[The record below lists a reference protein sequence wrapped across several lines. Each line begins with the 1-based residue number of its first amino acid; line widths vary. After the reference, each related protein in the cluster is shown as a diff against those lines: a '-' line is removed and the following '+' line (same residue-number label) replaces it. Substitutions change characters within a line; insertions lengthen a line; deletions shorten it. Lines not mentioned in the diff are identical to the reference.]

1 MSPAVGAADDSW
13 PEDAI
18 EVARVLGA
26 WGLQGGI
33 RLKAFSA
40 DPQALFSSK
49 RWHLAA
55 PASMAP
61 RPTAKTTAVFVFPSL
76 LHVLNAREQGEHIVA
91 TVQELNDRDAAEALK
106 GARIFVSRGSFPT
119 PEADEFYWVDLIGLA
134 VVNREAQALGVV
146 VDLIET
152 GPSSVLR
159 VHQGAGDELQ
169 ERLIPFVQAYVDQV
183 DLASRQITVDW
194 GLDY

>member
-1 MSPAVGAADDSW
+1 MISASLAVSESW
-13 PEDAI
+13 PDDAI

-26 WGLQGGI
+26 WGLQGGL

-49 RWHLAA
+49 RWHLLA
-55 PASMAP
+55 PASVAP
-61 RPTAKTTAVFVFPSL
+61 RPSAKHAAAFVFPPL
-76 LHVLNAREQGEHIVA
+76 LHVLKAREQGEHIVA

-106 GARIFVSRGSFPT
+106 GARVFVSRGSFPT
-119 PEADEFYWVDLIGLA
+119 PETDEFYWVDLIGLA
-134 VVNREAQALGVV
+134 VVNRETQALGIV

-152 GPSSVLR
+152 GPSSVLK
-159 VHQGAGDELQ
+159 VHQGSGDELQ
-169 ERLIPFVQAYVDQV
+169 ERLIPFVQAYVDRV
-183 DLASRQITVDW
+183 DLAARQITVDW